1 MQLAHQKRSITPVT
15 PLSYLC
21 HTLVISRFIP
31 PLFSFHI
38 PVILLSHPCHTPFIP
53 LSYPC
58 HTPVVLLSYPCHHP
72 CPRRR
77 YPPQGGSPLLPLSLS
92 RHDSDRVSV
101 VSRSAVGCRGGDY
114 PGTPQDGLRVRLRD
128 HPHQYPTGGERG
140 GRGWRVF
147 ESRLCGE
154 KPLVAV
160 SNVIHYTSPYIL
172 GRVALCYMHGCDAL
186 LQSDTLLYC
195 TVVCSILYCTL
206 VGYAFDSF

>member
-101 VSRSAVGCRGGDY
+101 VSRSAVGAVGATIPAPPR
-114 PGTPQDGLRVRLRD
+114 TAS
-128 HPHQYPTGGERG
+128 
-140 GRGWRVF
+140 VF
-147 ESRLCGE
+147 ACVTTLT
-154 KPLVAV
+154 
-160 SNVIHYTSPYIL
+160 N
-172 GRVALCYMHGCDAL
+172 
-186 LQSDTLLYC
+186 TLLGVS
-195 TVVCSILYCTL
+195 VVGVAGGFSRAGCAVRNPWRYQTLYITRHLIFLDVWRYAICMVATLCCSPILYYTVL
-206 VGYAFDSF
+206 